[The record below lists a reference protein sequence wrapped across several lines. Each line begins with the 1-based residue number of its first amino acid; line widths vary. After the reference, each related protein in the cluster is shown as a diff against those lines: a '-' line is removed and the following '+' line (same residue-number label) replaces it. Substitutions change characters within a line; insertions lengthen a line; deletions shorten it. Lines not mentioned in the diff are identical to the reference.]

1 MNTIIIFCNSDLVL
15 SDSCLKPTFI
25 CLYKK
30 CYGNRVDSK
39 VLFQVMISG
48 HT

>member
-1 MNTIIIFCNSDLVL
+1 MNTIIIFCNIDLVL